1 MKCSV
6 CSHAKFFGHQVVH
19 TNIVCDE
26 KGSFYSNTKNGL
38 DAEVY
43 EFREPFGPFQC
54 VFCGAEYEELTDVP
68 ETAKPRDILLD
79 GVLLPLYINGTDKG
93 PVWVAKDFIRSQYPS
108 SHSNARKHVHF
119 ALLYEYAVG
128 LTTEEAQAL
137 WYKAQRTSGAGHP
150 SDDYES

>member
-6 CSHAKFFGHQVVH
+6 CNHAKFFGHQVVH

-54 VFCGAEYEELTDVP
+54 VFCGAEYEELTPVVLATPPTITSLDTP
-68 ETAKPRDILLD
+68 TAESCGIL
-79 GVLLPLYINGTDKG
+79 
-93 PVWVAKDFIRSQYPS
+93 
-108 SHSNARKHVHF
+108 
-119 ALLYEYAVG
+119 E
-128 LTTEEAQAL
+128 
-137 WYKAQRTSGAGHP
+137 
-150 SDDYES
+150 